1 MKKGIIILSWILL
14 TIFYCWNTADLGRSM
29 GENTNSAI
37 EKYSEMMV
45 EYGGTTTDLE
55 HLGSAIEDMYCYK
68 AFDDLG
74 KTFKTD
80 FLILAVT
87 SVIYLVFTIGCY
99 HFLFVKNRK
108 TSEQNKENVSN

>member
-1 MKKGIIILSWILL
+1 MKKCVIALSWILI
-14 TIFYCWNTADLGRSM
+14 TILYCWNTTDLGRSM

-37 EKYSEMMV
+37 ENYSEMMIK
-45 EYGGTTTDLE
+45 YGGTTTDFE
-55 HLGSAIEDMYCYK
+55 HLGSAIGDMYCYK

-87 SVIYLVFTIGCY
+87 SVIYLVFTIWCY
-99 HFLFVKNRK
+99 HFLFVKNIK